1 MKFDITEWSFFDLLW
16 EYLEIKYYFKSD
28 EPWEEYPWFTQ
39 VELKKIVAVLN
50 AFTGGNYIVE
60 TMEGKKKIDEVFC
73 TGFGHYFD
81 FYTEKQMLEIKKSLK
96 GHGLFRELGK
106 TTFPAVGYFYKE
118 LFKTFEAGH
127 KYITKFD
134 FLPLNIK
141 KDPVFQILNG
151 FKFERQD
158 KLIYRFNRKVCEAM
172 MILLGEKFRRTFTTA
187 ELIANYGYPNVEHAK
202 IEKAKIAY
210 KDEGG
215 DSGYR

>member
-16 EYLEIKYYFKSD
+16 EYLEIIFYFKSD

-96 GHGLFRELGK
+96 G
-106 TTFPAVGYFYKE
+106 
-118 LFKTFEAGH
+118 
-127 KYITKFD
+127 
-134 FLPLNIK
+134 
-141 KDPVFQILNG
+141 
-151 FKFERQD
+151 
-158 KLIYRFNRKVCEAM
+158 C
-172 MILLGEKFRRTFTTA
+172 LLYTSDA
-187 ELIANYGYPNVEHAK
+187 A
-202 IEKAKIAY
+202 
-210 KDEGG
+210 DE
-215 DSGYR
+215 